1 MAAGGLGKR
10 KGQVGYGD
18 GRAFIASGDD
28 VLVDEETMTETLLAC
43 LNAPD
48 YRPPTLP
55 SVAVELMNLS
65 QQLEVDLDQVVALL
79 EQDTLITGRILKLVQ
94 SPMYA
99 GTQLGSLRE
108 ALMRVGLRTLRDLV
122 MEIAMNMKVFRSPDY
137 ADTMELLRRH
147 STATAHLSKVVCN
160 YSPIEGEFAFM
171 AGLMHDVGIA
181 GTLLALSDQAGRSRK
196 PPSLVAI
203 WPALDRVHQKAAE
216 IMADHWGLPPEIKL
230 AIGAHHQ
237 VMIQGHAHPL
247 SATIAI
253 ADDLAHEL
261 GFGVVPAEA
270 DEGKMSELERDCVRS
285 HTSVDRSSA
294 GTLDQAHASLQLD
307 DNQLG
312 LIRRDAEEVM
322 EKLGAP

>member
-1 MAAGGLGKR
+1 MSQGLGKR

-18 GRAFIASGDD
+18 GRAVIASGDD
-28 VLVDEETMTETLLAC
+28 VLIDEDALVERLLAC
-43 LNAPD
+43 LGAPD

-65 QQLEVDLDQVVALL
+65 QQLEVDLEQVVALL
-79 EQDTLITGRILKLVQ
+79 EQDSLITGRILKLVQ

-99 GTQLGSLRE
+99 GAAIGSLRE

-147 STATAHLSKVVCN
+147 STAAAHLAKVVCR

-181 GTLLALSDQAGRSRK
+181 GTLLALAEQSGRGQA

-216 IMADHWGLPPEIKL
+216 IMAEHWGLPPEIKL

-247 SATIAI
+247 AATVAI

-261 GFGVVPAEA
+261 GFGLVPAEH
-270 DEGKMSELERDCVRS
+270 DQGKMSELERDCVRS
-285 HTSVDRSSA
+285 HTTVDRSTP
-294 GTLDQAHASLQLD
+294 GTLEQARESLQLND
-307 DNQLG
+307 QELD
-312 LIRRDAEEVM
+312 LIRREADEVR
-322 EKLGAP
+322 EQLGGG